1 MKPMFSI
8 GGPVNEV
15 SLSLRWSIKPIRNRS
30 SKGNYTKTQEDTN
43 QMDSKFSDQLFMRY
57 HSSYA

>member
-1 MKPMFSI
+1 MFSI

-43 QMDSKFSDQLFMRY
+43 QMDSKFSIN